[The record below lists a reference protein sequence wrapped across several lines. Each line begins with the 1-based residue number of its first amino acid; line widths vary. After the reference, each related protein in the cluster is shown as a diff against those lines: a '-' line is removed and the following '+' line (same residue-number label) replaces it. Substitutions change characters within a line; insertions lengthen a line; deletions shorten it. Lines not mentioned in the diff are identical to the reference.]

1 MRIREENVL
10 RNFVNRKVVQIMER
24 INVTYQL
31 GR

>member
-10 RNFVNRKVVQIMER
+10 RNFVNHKVVQIMER

-31 GR
+31 GG